1 METFVIG
8 QYVKGN
14 SWIYRLDPR
23 VKIISLILLI
33 VITFLMPNLLYI
45 TGLLGVL
52 MVLIITTRIPLLRL
66 LKGLK
71 ALIFLLAFTFVVQVA
86 YQQEGSLLISESFS
100 FGVYALIFT
109 IFVSLFWFI
118 TQKYVPFRFL
128 YLLIMIVLVF
138 LFQYYVKD
146 GIMFS
151 TYNINVYQSGLERAG
166 YVFLR
171 VVIVVLLSSM
181 LTFSTSST
189 DLNNG
194 MESVLSPL
202 KVIKVPVSEI
212 SMMLALTLRFIPTL
226 LQETNKIMKAQASR
240 GVDFKES
247 NIKQKAM
254 QIVSLLVPMFV
265 ISFSRAEDLAN
276 AMESRG
282 YVIGAPRTKYD
293 EMKLRFLDFMTLI
306 ILISVLA
313 LFIYINIA

>member
-202 KVIKVPVSEI
+202 KVVKVPVSEI